1 MRFTSPNDGIIIVI
15 VLQRIKMK
23 VTDYLE
29 MIHLISTQD
38 YVLFNIINENHKLA
52 EIILNYI
59 SSLLEIKFTQ
69 RPSTI
74 YWSVDK

>member
-1 MRFTSPNDGIIIVI
+1 
-15 VLQRIKMK
+15 MK